1 MLTKLES
8 PSSAETERSRTAMP
22 SAPDCEA
29 NAMPPGTGMRVVGPN
44 CFGVINTAADV
55 RLDATFASRMP
66 VPGGIAFASQ
76 SGALGIAVLERSV
89 SAELGLSSFVSMGN
103 KSDVSSNDLLRYWNQ
118 DAETRAILLYLE
130 SFGNPRAFARVAPV
144 VSRTTPIVVVK
155 SGRSTAGT
163 RAAASHTAAMAS
175 PDAVVDALFRQA
187 GVIRVDTLEELLDCG
202 ALLANQP
209 ALAGRNLAIVGN
221 AGGAAV
227 LAADASAAVGLQVPE
242 FDDATQRTLRELAG
256 PKAGVSNPVD
266 LGAGARI
273 TR

>member
-29 NAMPPGTGMRVVGPN
+29 NAMPPGTGMRDAKVASRRTSAAVLMTPKQLGP
-44 CFGVINTAADV
+44 T
-55 RLDATFASRMP
+55 TRMP

-76 SGALGIAVLERSV
+76 PGALGIAVLERSV

-202 ALLANQP
+202 ALR
-209 ALAGRNLAIVGN
+209 GV
-221 AGGAAV
+221 V
-227 LAADASAAVGLQVPE
+227 
-242 FDDATQRTLRELAG
+242 EL
-256 PKAGVSNPVD
+256 
-266 LGAGARI
+266 
-273 TR
+273 